1 MANAKTVAISK
12 SDFVE
17 KTLFLNG
24 HKFSLNDYPHM
35 RAIYN
40 SPYRDIVMQFSRQ
53 TSKSTSLA
61 NLMIANSAM
70 IPNFK
75 SLYVSPTVDQTK
87 VFSHDRIA
95 PVIEGSPFIKHKYV
109 NTKLVQNVFMKQFVN
124 GSKMYL
130 RYALLNADRLRGYS
144 SDMNLY
150 DECQDLLPDIIPIAN
165 QSMSRSMHKKTLFA
179 GTPKRSRGTL
189 ADLFNDST
197 KNEWMV
203 KCHNSPCN
211 KWNYLDEENV
221 GEMGT
226 VCRYCKKSID
236 TRKHGR
242 WVSTGDPTSP
252 MQGFRVSILMFDK
265 APWVDWQKEV
275 IDFRKRNSPAV
286 FYNEV
291 LGLPYD
297 DGISLIS
304 EADIRACCT
313 GDAMT
318 QVPTGATSKRVS
330 YLGVDYG
337 PINSNNS
344 NTVVVAIQKMPGGIP
359 KVVFAK
365 KYLGIE
371 ADHAH
376 IMEDIPR
383 LKNVWGARLIGA
395 DHGYGEG
402 INSQIRKQVGYEHLI
417 AYQHMPNQNL
427 RVKYNHKIPAYTT
440 NRTQV
445 IMDFAQRIKDRKII
459 FPPWQ
464 YTKDFAEDI
473 LNMSLEYTE
482 NNKVKII
489 NTGPDDFAH
498 ACIYGLL
505 AMELDSQPTYI

>member
-130 RYALLNADRLRGYS
+130 RYALLNADRLRDYS

-226 VCRYCKKSID
+226 VCRY
-236 TRKHGR
+236 
-242 WVSTGDPTSP
+242 
-252 MQGFRVSILMFDK
+252 
-265 APWVDWQKEV
+265 
-275 IDFRKRNSPAV
+275 
-286 FYNEV
+286 
-291 LGLPYD
+291 
-297 DGISLIS
+297 
-304 EADIRACCT
+304 
-313 GDAMT
+313 
-318 QVPTGATSKRVS
+318 
-330 YLGVDYG
+330 
-337 PINSNNS
+337 
-344 NTVVVAIQKMPGGIP
+344 
-359 KVVFAK
+359 
-365 KYLGIE
+365 
-371 ADHAH
+371 
-376 IMEDIPR
+376 
-383 LKNVWGARLIGA
+383 
-395 DHGYGEG
+395 
-402 INSQIRKQVGYEHLI
+402 
-417 AYQHMPNQNL
+417 
-427 RVKYNHKIPAYTT
+427 
-440 NRTQV
+440 
-445 IMDFAQRIKDRKII
+445 
-459 FPPWQ
+459 
-464 YTKDFAEDI
+464 
-473 LNMSLEYTE
+473 
-482 NNKVKII
+482 
-489 NTGPDDFAH
+489 
-498 ACIYGLL
+498 
-505 AMELDSQPTYI
+505 